1 MNFLDD
7 ISRDTLIICE
17 SDNKKK
23 ILNKIGLFEMARAI
37 ISMIKNK

>member
-23 ILNKIGLFEMARAI
+23 ILNKINECKKLIPVKFI
-37 ISMIKNK
+37 